1 MRSAPSDRAGGR
13 WLTFAAVDTDLEATA
28 SVPDRPTDSQLAERQ
43 RRRIAELEELAAELP
58 ELRRR
63 LLEAEQLLAELPEL
77 RRRSERLEEI
87 ESSPALRLM
96 NRGRERAAL
105 RADSWMRSI
114 RVQAKRALAGL
125 ARRIAGD

>member
-1 MRSAPSDRAGGR
+1 M
-13 WLTFAAVDTDLEATA
+13 DTDLEATA
-28 SVPDRPTDSQLAERQ
+28 SEPDRASDSELVERQ
-43 RRRIAELEELAAELP
+43 RRRIVELEELAAELP

-77 RRRSERLEEI
+77 RRRTERLDEI
-87 ESSPALRLM
+87 ESSPALRLL
-96 NRGRERAAL
+96 NRARERAKL
-105 RADSWMRSI
+105 RADSSVRSI